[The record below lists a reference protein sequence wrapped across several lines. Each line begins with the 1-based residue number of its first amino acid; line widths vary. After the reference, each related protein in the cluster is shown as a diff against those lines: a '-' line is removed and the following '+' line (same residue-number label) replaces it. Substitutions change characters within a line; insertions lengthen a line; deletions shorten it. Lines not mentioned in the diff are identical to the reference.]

1 MSEQIVLSATK
12 RTVVG
17 KQVKAL
23 RRAGKLPGVIYGKHT
38 EPVAISLD
46 AHDAGRVLAG
56 VGPSTLITIDVEGQ
70 QYPVLV
76 RDRQY
81 NYIYRNLTH
90 VDFFAVSM
98 TEALRVEVRVELTG
112 KSPAV
117 KDFNAVVVHL
127 LESLEVECLPQD
139 LPESFTVDISGL
151 KNIGDSFTVADLKVP
166 AGLKV
171 LHDPE
176 EVIVHVTPPMGEEVE
191 TGEVAA
197 VAEPERI
204 ERPRAEEDF

>member
-1 MSEQIVLSATK
+1 MSEQIVLNATK

-38 EPVAISLD
+38 EPVAISLE
-46 AHDAGRVLAG
+46 AHESGRILAG

-81 NYIYRNLTH
+81 NYIYRYLTH
-90 VDFFAVSM
+90 IDFLAVSM
-98 TEALRVEVRVELTG
+98 TETLRAEVRVELTG

-117 KDFNAVVVHL
+117 KDFGAIVVHL
-127 LESLEVECLPQD
+127 LESLEVECLPKD
-139 LPESFTVDISGL
+139 LPENFTLDISGL
-151 KNIGDSFTVADLKVP
+151 KNIGDSLTVADLKV
-166 AGLKV
+166 ASGIEI

-176 EVIVHVTPPMGEEVE
+176 EVIVQITAPMGEEVE
-191 TGEVAA
+191 TESIT
-197 VAEPERI
+197 AEPERI
-204 ERPRAEEDF
+204 ERARAEEDF